1 MPLETRPAR
10 KTRGIFV
17 SFATLVIVGFGL
29 AGWYVATR
37 ILAAET
43 EAAVT
48 TPQAVQPAAPVPAA
62 DAVSQAP
69 APAAQPD
76 AQEVLPLA
84 LEYYLQIATLGT
96 ADDTKYLKQLENM
109 GYHAQLE
116 PTEAG
121 HDARILIGPYSDE
134 RSLQRARANLLAS
147 GILAIEYV
155 R

>member
-1 MPLETRPAR
+1 LPLGTRPAR

-29 AGWYVATR
+29 AGWYVSTR
-37 ILAAET
+37 ILAAEAQ
-43 EAAVT
+43 AAAM
-48 TPQAVQPAAPVPAA
+48 PAQAVQPAQSLPVVVT
-62 DAVSQAP
+62 VSQTPP
-69 APAAQPD
+69 AGQPD
-76 AQEVLPLA
+76 AQTVLPLA

-96 ADDTKYLKQLENM
+96 ADDAKYLKQLEDR

-116 PTEAG
+116 PTAAG
-121 HDARILIGPYSDE
+121 HDARILIGPYPDE
-134 RSLQRARANLLAS
+134 RSLQHARANLTAS